1 PTSLFLTL
9 LLLFQLVL
17 FFTIL
22 FNFQIHE
29 IFNSKGGKRCWHKRG
44 HCRKVCKAD
53 EVVKSTCK
61 KHQACCVS
69 VKKDNKQVAI
79 NKKIPITTPSNF
91 IEYYVTVVPTTV
103 KFDIDITNKE
113 DENYATEVGT
123 LTPNTEVHQS
133 S

>member
-1 PTSLFLTL
+1 MKLLILALAALVFLP
-9 LLLFQLVL
+9 QV
-17 FFTIL
+17 IPAYR
-22 FNFQIHE
+22 
-29 IFNSKGGKRCWHKRG
+29 GGKRCWHKRG